1 MRFRKIG
8 AALLAVLMCLSMSA
22 CSGTGGT
29 EKAIQQETGVEALRQ
44 EETPGQPVETA
55 PASIAAPSLT
65 ETASSPPAPSDQPV
79 PTAPLSTLTVRF
91 IDVGQAD
98 AALIECDGHF
108 MLIDG
113 GNKADSQIIYTVLK
127 NSGAAHLDLVVG
139 THAHEDHIGGIPGAF
154 NYADADV
161 TLCPVTAYDS
171 DAFRDFARYAEQKGN
186 GITVP
191 SPGDTYALGGSTVT
205 ILGLNE
211 GTDTNNSSIVLRV
224 DLGDVSFLFT
234 GDAERPEEQMLL
246 NAGARLDATV
256 LKVGHHGSDTSTT
269 YPFLREIMPKVAVIP
284 VGAGNSYGHPDDN
297 ALSRLRDADVDVYRT
312 DLQGDIV
319 ITTDGTDLSIR
330 TEKSASREEL
340 LTAGQIVQV
349 KPTPT
354 SAPVGSGSAG
364 GSDGAGGTDYVANKN
379 TGKFH
384 YPYCSSV
391 KQMKGSNKLYFNGT
405 RDELIRK
412 GYVPCKKCNP

>member
-1 MRFRKIG
+1 MNIRRIG
-8 AALLAVLMCLSMSA
+8 RLIAAAAMCISLTACGVSIGENVTHQNVSDATSNEVLSA
-22 CSGTGGT
+22 QEDGGT
-29 EKAIQQETGVEALRQ
+29 LRASETTLF
-44 EETPGQPVETA
+44 ETS
-55 PASIAAPSLT
+55 ASPSPT
-65 ETASSPPAPSDQPV
+65 DPPAP
-79 PTAPLSTLTVRF
+79 TAPPSMLTVRF

-98 AALIECDGHF
+98 AALMECDGHF

-127 NSGAAHLDLVVG
+127 NSGATHLDLVVG

-161 TLCPVTAYDS
+161 TLCPVTSYDS

-191 SPGDTYALGGSTVT
+191 SSGDIYSLGGSTVT

-246 NAGARLDATV
+246 NAGVRLDATV

-340 LTAGQIVQV
+340 LTAGQIVQT
-349 KPTPT
+349 KPT
-354 SAPVGSGSAG
+354 SAPVVSGSTG
-364 GSDGAGGTDYVANKN
+364 GNSAGGTDYVANKN

-384 YPYCSSV
+384 YPDCSSV
-391 KQMKGSNKLYFNGT
+391 KQMKESNKLYFNGT

-412 GYVPCKKCNP
+412 GYDPCKKCNP

>member
-1 MRFRKIG
+1 MNIRRIG
-8 AALLAVLMCLSMSA
+8 RLIVAVTMCISLTACGVSIGESVTHQYVSDATSNEVLAAQED
-22 CSGTGGT
+22 GGT
-29 EKAIQQETGVEALRQ
+29 LRASATKLFETS
-44 EETPGQPVETA
+44 A
-55 PASIAAPSLT
+55 PPSLT
-65 ETASSPPAPSDQPV
+65 DPPAP
-79 PTAPLSTLTVRF
+79 TAPPSTLTVRF

-98 AALIECDGHF
+98 AALIECDRHF

-127 NSGAAHLDLVVG
+127 NSGATHLDLVVG

-161 TLCPVTAYDS
+161 TLCPVTSYDS

-191 SPGDTYALGGSTVT
+191 SSGDTYLLGGSTVT

-246 NAGARLDATV
+246 NAGVRLDATV
-256 LKVGHHGSDTSTT
+256 LKAGHHGSDTSTT
-269 YPFLREIMPKVAVIP
+269 YPFLREIMPKAAVIS
-284 VGAGNSYGHPDDN
+284 VGKGNSYGHPDDN
-297 ALSRLRDADVDVYRT
+297 PLSRLRDAGVDVFRT

-330 TEKSASREEL
+330 TEKSASREEI
-340 LTAGQIVQV
+340 LTAGQIVQT
-349 KPTPT
+349 KPT
-354 SAPVGSGSAG
+354 SAPVVSGSTGGNSAG
-364 GSDGAGGTDYVANKN
+364 GSGSAGGTDYVANKN
-379 TGKFH
+379 TRKFH
-384 YPYCSSV
+384 YPDCSSV
-391 KQMKGSNKLYFNGT
+391 KQMKESNKLYFNGT
-405 RDELIRK
+405 RDELISK

>member
-1 MRFRKIG
+1 MNIRRIG
-8 AALLAVLMCLSMSA
+8 RLIVAVAMCISLTACGVSIGESVTHQNVSDATSNEVLAAQED
-22 CSGTGGT
+22 GGT
-29 EKAIQQETGVEALRQ
+29 LRASETTLF
-44 EETPGQPVETA
+44 ETSA
-55 PASIAAPSLT
+55 PPSPT
-65 ETASSPPAPSDQPV
+65 DPPAP
-79 PTAPLSTLTVRF
+79 TAPPSTLTVRF

-98 AALIECDGHF
+98 AALLECDGHF

-127 NSGAAHLDLVVG
+127 NSGATHLDLVVG

-161 TLCPVTAYDS
+161 TLCPVTSYDS

-191 SPGDTYALGGSTVT
+191 SSGDTYSLGGSTVT

-246 NAGARLDATV
+246 NAEVRLDATV

-330 TEKSASREEL
+330 TERLASREEL
-340 LTAGQIVQV
+340 LTAGQIVQT
-349 KPTPT
+349 KPT
-354 SAPVGSGSAG
+354 SAPVVSCSTGGNSAG
-364 GSDGAGGTDYVANKN
+364 GSGSAGGTDYVANKN

-384 YPYCSSV
+384 YPDCSSV
-391 KQMKGSNKLYFNGT
+391 KQMKESNKLYFNGT
-405 RDELIRK
+405 RDELISK

>member
-1 MRFRKIG
+1 M
-8 AALLAVLMCLSMSA
+8 
-22 CSGTGGT
+22 
-29 EKAIQQETGVEALRQ
+29 
-44 EETPGQPVETA
+44 
-55 PASIAAPSLT
+55 
-65 ETASSPPAPSDQPV
+65 
-79 PTAPLSTLTVRF
+79 
-91 IDVGQAD
+91 
-98 AALIECDGHF
+98 
-108 MLIDG
+108 
-113 GNKADSQIIYTVLK
+113 
-127 NSGAAHLDLVVG
+127 
-139 THAHEDHIGGIPGAF
+139 DHIGGISGAF

-161 TLCPVTAYDS
+161 TLCPVTSYDS

-191 SPGDTYALGGSTVT
+191 TPGDTYALGGSTVT

-246 NAGARLDATV
+246 NSGARLDATV

-269 YPFLREIMPKVAVIP
+269 YPFLREIMPKAAVIS
-284 VGAGNSYGHPDDN
+284 VGKGNSYGHPDDN
-297 ALSRLRDADVDVYRT
+297 ALSRLRDANVEVYRT

-319 ITTDGTDLSIR
+319 ITTNGTDLSIR
-330 TEKSASREEL
+330 TERSASREEI
-340 LTAGQIVQV
+340 LTAGQIVQT
-349 KPTPT
+349 KPTST
-354 SAPVGSGSAG
+354 PVVSGGTG
-364 GSDGAGGTDYVANKN
+364 GTGGGTDYVANKN

-391 KQMKGSNKLYFNGT
+391 KQMKESNKLYFNGT

-412 GYVPCKKCNP
+412 GYDPCKKCNP

>member
-1 MRFRKIG
+1 M
-8 AALLAVLMCLSMSA
+8 
-22 CSGTGGT
+22 
-29 EKAIQQETGVEALRQ
+29 
-44 EETPGQPVETA
+44 
-55 PASIAAPSLT
+55 
-65 ETASSPPAPSDQPV
+65 
-79 PTAPLSTLTVRF
+79 
-91 IDVGQAD
+91 
-98 AALIECDGHF
+98 ECDGHF

-127 NSGAAHLDLVVG
+127 NSGATHLDLVVG

-161 TLCPVTAYDS
+161 TLCPVTSYDS

-191 SPGDTYALGGSTVT
+191 SSGDTYSLGGSTVT

-246 NAGARLDATV
+246 NAGVRLDATV

-269 YPFLREIMPKVAVIP
+269 YPFLREIIPKAAVIS
-284 VGAGNSYGHPDDN
+284 VGKGNSYGHPDDN
-297 ALSRLRDADVDVYRT
+297 PLSRLRDAGVDVFRT

-330 TEKSASREEL
+330 TEKSASREEI
-340 LTAGQIVQV
+340 LTAGQIVQT
-349 KPTPT
+349 KPT
-354 SAPVGSGSAG
+354 SAPVVSGSTGGNSAG
-364 GSDGAGGTDYVANKN
+364 GSGSAGGTDYVANKN
-379 TGKFH
+379 TRKFH
-384 YPYCSSV
+384 YPDCSSV
-391 KQMKGSNKLYFNGT
+391 KQMKESNKLYFNGT
-405 RDELIRK
+405 REELIKK
-412 GYVPCKKCNP
+412 GYEPCKKCNP

>member
-1 MRFRKIG
+1 
-8 AALLAVLMCLSMSA
+8 
-22 CSGTGGT
+22 
-29 EKAIQQETGVEALRQ
+29 
-44 EETPGQPVETA
+44 
-55 PASIAAPSLT
+55 
-65 ETASSPPAPSDQPV
+65 
-79 PTAPLSTLTVRF
+79 LTVRF

-98 AALIECDGHF
+98 AALLECDGHF

-127 NSGAAHLDLVVG
+127 NSGAMHLDLVVG

-154 NYADADV
+154 NYANADV
-161 TLCPVTAYDS
+161 TLCPVRTYDS
-171 DAFRDFARYAEQKGN
+171 DAFKDFARYAEQKGN

-191 SPGDTYALGGSTVT
+191 SAGDTYALGGSTVT

-211 GTDTNNSSIVLRV
+211 GTDANNSSIVLRV

-269 YPFLREIMPKVAVIP
+269 YPFLREIMPKAAVIS

-340 LTAGQIVQV
+340 LTAGQIVQT
-349 KPTPT
+349 KPT
-354 SAPVGSGSAG
+354 SAPVGGGSTGGNSAG
-364 GSDGAGGTDYVANKN
+364 GSEGAGGTDYIANKN

-391 KQMKGSNKLYFNGT
+391 KQMKESNKLYFNGT
-405 RDELIRK
+405 RDELISK

>member
-1 MRFRKIG
+1 MNIRRIG
-8 AALLAVLMCLSMSA
+8 RLIVAVAMCISLTACGVSIGESVTHQYVSDATSNEVLAAQED
-22 CSGTGGT
+22 GGT
-29 EKAIQQETGVEALRQ
+29 LRSSATKLFETS
-44 EETPGQPVETA
+44 A
-55 PASIAAPSLT
+55 PPSLT
-65 ETASSPPAPSDQPV
+65 DPPAP
-79 PTAPLSTLTVRF
+79 TAPPSTLTVRF

-98 AALIECDGHF
+98 AALIECDRHF

-127 NSGAAHLDLVVG
+127 NSGATHLDMVVG

-161 TLCPVTAYDS
+161 TLCPVTTYDS

-191 SPGDTYALGGSTVT
+191 SSGDTYSLGGSTVT

-246 NAGARLDATV
+246 NSGARLDATV

-269 YPFLREIMPKVAVIP
+269 YPFLREIMPKVAVIS
-284 VGAGNSYGHPDDN
+284 VGKGNSYGHPDDN
-297 ALSRLRDADVDVYRT
+297 PLSRLRDADVDVFCT

-330 TEKSASREEL
+330 TEKSASREEI
-340 LTAGQIVQV
+340 LTAGQIVQT
-349 KPTPT
+349 KPT
-354 SAPVGSGSAG
+354 SAPVVSGSTGGNSAG
-364 GSDGAGGTDYVANKN
+364 GSGSAGGTDYVANKN

-384 YPYCSSV
+384 YPDCSSV
-391 KQMKGSNKLYFNGT
+391 KQMKESNKLYFNGT
-405 RDELIRK
+405 RDELISK
-412 GYVPCKKCNP
+412 GYDPCKKCSP

>member
-1 MRFRKIG
+1 MNIRRIG
-8 AALLAVLMCLSMSA
+8 RL
-22 CSGTGGT
+22 
-29 EKAIQQETGVEALRQ
+29 
-44 EETPGQPVETA
+44 
-55 PASIAAPSLT
+55 IAAVAMCISLT
-65 ETASSPPAPSDQPV
+65 ACGVGKGENLTHQYVSDATSNEVLVAQEGRGTLRALSTTLFETSDPPSPSKPPAP
-79 PTAPLSTLTVRF
+79 TAPSSLTVRF

-98 AALIECDGHF
+98 AALLECDGHF

-127 NSGAAHLDLVVG
+127 NSGATHLDLVVG

-161 TLCPVTAYDS
+161 TLCPVTSYDS

-191 SPGDTYALGGSTVT
+191 SSGDTYALGGSTVT

-246 NAGARLDATV
+246 NSGARLDATV

-269 YPFLREIMPKVAVIP
+269 YPFLREIMPKVAVIS

-297 ALSRLRDADVDVYRT
+297 PLSRLRDADVDVYRT

-340 LTAGQIVQV
+340 LTAGQIVQT
-349 KPTPT
+349 KPT
-354 SAPVGSGSAG
+354 SAPVVSGTGSSAGDSGS
-364 GSDGAGGTDYVANKN
+364 AGGTDYVANKN

-391 KQMKGSNKLYFNGT
+391 KQMKESNKLYFNGT
-405 RDELIRK
+405 RDELISK
-412 GYVPCKKCNP
+412 GYDPCKKCNP

>member
-1 MRFRKIG
+1 MNIRRIG
-8 AALLAVLMCLSMSA
+8 RLIVAVAMCISLTACGVSIGESVTHQYVSDATSNEVLAAQED
-22 CSGTGGT
+22 GGT
-29 EKAIQQETGVEALRQ
+29 LRASETTLF
-44 EETPGQPVETA
+44 ETSAQPSPTD
-55 PASIAAPSLT
+55 
-65 ETASSPPAPSDQPV
+65 PPAP
-79 PTAPLSTLTVRF
+79 TAPPSTLTVRF

-98 AALIECDGHF
+98 AALLECDGHF

-127 NSGAAHLDLVVG
+127 NSGATHLDLVVG

-161 TLCPVTAYDS
+161 TLCPVTSYDS

-191 SPGDTYALGGSTVT
+191 SSGDTYSLGGSTVT

-246 NAGARLDATV
+246 NAGVRLDATV

-330 TEKSASREEL
+330 TERLASREEL
-340 LTAGQIVQV
+340 LTAGKIVQV
-349 KPTPT
+349 KST
-354 SAPVGSGSAG
+354 SAPVVSGSTGGNSAG
-364 GSDGAGGTDYVANKN
+364 GSGSAGGTDYVANKN

-384 YPYCSSV
+384 YPDCSSV
-391 KQMKGSNKLYFNGT
+391 KQMKESNKLYFNGT
-405 RDELIRK
+405 REELIKK
-412 GYVPCKKCNP
+412 GYDPCKKCNP

>member
-1 MRFRKIG
+1 MNIRRIG
-8 AALLAVLMCLSMSA
+8 RLIVAVAMCISLTACGVSIGESVTHQNVSDATSNEVLAAQED
-22 CSGTGGT
+22 GGT
-29 EKAIQQETGVEALRQ
+29 LRASETTLF
-44 EETPGQPVETA
+44 ETSA
-55 PASIAAPSLT
+55 PPSPT
-65 ETASSPPAPSDQPV
+65 DPPAP
-79 PTAPLSTLTVRF
+79 TAPPSTLTVRF

-98 AALIECDGHF
+98 AALMECDGHF

-127 NSGAAHLDLVVG
+127 NSGATHLDLVVG

-161 TLCPVTAYDS
+161 TLCPVTSYDS

-191 SPGDTYALGGSTVT
+191 SSGDTYSLSGSTVT

-246 NAGARLDATV
+246 NAGVRLDATV

-269 YPFLREIMPKVAVIP
+269 YPFLREIMPKAAVIS
-284 VGAGNSYGHPDDN
+284 VGKGNSYGHPDDN
-297 ALSRLRDADVDVYRT
+297 PLSRLRDAGVDVFRT

-330 TEKSASREEL
+330 TEKSASREEI
-340 LTAGQIVQV
+340 LTAGQIVQT
-349 KPTPT
+349 KPT
-354 SAPVGSGSAG
+354 SAPVVSGSTGGNSAG
-364 GSDGAGGTDYVANKN
+364 GSGSAGGTDYVANKN
-379 TGKFH
+379 TRKFH
-384 YPYCSSV
+384 YPDCSSV
-391 KQMKGSNKLYFNGT
+391 KQMKESNKLYFNGT
-405 RDELIRK
+405 REELIKK
-412 GYVPCKKCNP
+412 GYDPCKKCNP

>member
-1 MRFRKIG
+1 MNIRRIG
-8 AALLAVLMCLSMSA
+8 RLIVAVAVCISLTACGVSIGESVTHQNVSDATSNEVLAAQED
-22 CSGTGGT
+22 GGT
-29 EKAIQQETGVEALRQ
+29 LRASETTLF
-44 EETPGQPVETA
+44 ETSA
-55 PASIAAPSLT
+55 PPSPT
-65 ETASSPPAPSDQPV
+65 DPPAP
-79 PTAPLSTLTVRF
+79 TAPPSTLTVRF

-98 AALIECDGHF
+98 AALLECDGHF

-127 NSGAAHLDLVVG
+127 NSGATHLDLVVG
-139 THAHEDHIGGIPGAF
+139 THAHEDHIGGILGAF

-161 TLCPVTAYDS
+161 TLCPVTSYDS

-191 SPGDTYALGGSTVT
+191 SSGDTYSLGGSTVT

-246 NAGARLDATV
+246 NAGVRLDATV

-269 YPFLREIMPKVAVIP
+269 YPFLREIMPKAAVIS
-284 VGAGNSYGHPDDN
+284 VGKGNSYGHPDDN
-297 ALSRLRDADVDVYRT
+297 PLSRLRDAGVDVFRT

-330 TEKSASREEL
+330 TEKSASREEI
-340 LTAGQIVQV
+340 LTAGQIVQT
-349 KPTPT
+349 KPT
-354 SAPVGSGSAG
+354 SAPVVSGSTGGNSAG
-364 GSDGAGGTDYVANKN
+364 GSGSAGGTDYVANKN
-379 TGKFH
+379 TRKFH
-384 YPYCSSV
+384 YPDCSSV
-391 KQMKGSNKLYFNGT
+391 KQMKESNKLYFNGT
-405 RDELIRK
+405 REELIKK
-412 GYVPCKKCNP
+412 GYDPCKKCNP